1 MDESGD
7 LALLVAADIPCL
19 DGQFSYIPTAAGDQ
33 LPLISVQ
40 QEQTL
45 QDLSVEHTPAAEASL
60 PIPEREF
67 VPRRTNRTTAG
78 HHSNPYKLPCTLPER
93 STGDEHRG
101 AQVTVSSHNAVFRP
115 WL

>member
-19 DGQFSYIPTAAGDQ
+19 DGQFSYVPTAAGDQ

-60 PIPEREF
+60 PIPERGGPIEQQQATIQTLINSR
-67 VPRRTNRTTAG
+67 VHYQKDQLETNIGELR
-78 HHSNPYKLPCTLPER
+78 
-93 STGDEHRG
+93 
-101 AQVTVSSHNAVFRP
+101 
-115 WL
+115 